1 MKKSNESLSSH
12 DVNVNIPSSTNKSKF
27 KRIFTSTG
35 IFVFILI
42 LLAGL
47 GISCIIVYFVNKN
60 INTCVN
66 DNLFNS
72 SSNFSNTYIHAIQ

>member
-1 MKKSNESLSSH
+1 MKKSNESLSH
-12 DVNVNIPSSTNKSKF
+12 DVNI
-27 KRIFTSTG
+27 
-35 IFVFILI
+35 
-42 LLAGL
+42 
-47 GISCIIVYFVNKN
+47 N

>member
-12 DVNVNIPSSTNKSKF
+12 D
-27 KRIFTSTG
+27 
-35 IFVFILI
+35 
-42 LLAGL
+42 
-47 GISCIIVYFVNKN
+47 VNKN

-72 SSNFSNTYIHAIQ
+72 SSNFSNTYIHTIQ

>member
-1 MKKSNESLSSH
+1 MKKSNESLSH
-12 DVNVNIPSSTNKSKF
+12 DVNSLPSTNKPKL
-27 KRIFTSTG
+27 KKIFTFTS

-42 LLAGL
+42 LLAGI
-47 GISCIIVYFVNKN
+47 GIFCIIVYFINKN

>member
-1 MKKSNESLSSH
+1 MKKSNESLSSD
-12 DVNVNIPSSTNKSKF
+12 DVNVNIPSSTNKLKSKW
-27 KRIFTSTG
+27 IFIPTG
-35 IFVFILI
+35 IFVFGLI
-42 LLAGL
+42 LLAGI
-47 GISCIIVYFVNKN
+47 GIFCIIVYFINKN